1 MSRNPEVECRQSDV
15 RGKLWHQ
22 KVTMWLD
29 SAPSK
34 RKDFFRV
41 TSGRHEIL
49 VSLALLTAVCVF
61 FSSRPAAPQ
70 EQQWLFYSPA
80 LSRLEGKLTKVMKY
94 GSPSYGEHPEQDQKI
109 DVPILILQFPVRV
122 KSPPASSVNTQTT
135 NVSFVQLIF
144 PRESGSY
151 SKHLNA
157 NIVVEGTLAKGIK
170 GEHFTDVVM
179 TVKRVNPVDPPV
191 Y

>member
-1 MSRNPEVECRQSDV
+1 M
-15 RGKLWHQ
+15 
-22 KVTMWLD
+22 
-29 SAPSK
+29 
-34 RKDFFRV
+34 
-41 TSGRHEIL
+41 TSGRHKIL
-49 VSLALLTAVCVF
+49 VSLALLTSVCVF
-61 FSSRPAAPQ
+61 FSSRAAAPQ

-122 KSPPASSVNTQTT
+122 KSPPASSVKTQTT

-144 PRESGSY
+144 PGESGSY

-179 TVKRVNPVDPPV
+179 TVKSVNPVDPPV

>member
-1 MSRNPEVECRQSDV
+1 MKISTR
-15 RGKLWHQ
+15 
-22 KVTMWLD
+22 
-29 SAPSK
+29 
-34 RKDFFRV
+34 
-41 TSGRHEIL
+41 
-49 VSLALLTAVCVF
+49 LALLSAVCLIF
-61 FSSRPAAPQ
+61 LSRGAAAK

-122 KSPPASSVNTQTT
+122 KSPPVSSVKTQTT

-144 PRESGSY
+144 PGESGSY

-157 NIVVEGTLAKGIK
+157 NIVVGGTLAKGIK

-179 TVKRVNPVDPPV
+179 TVKRVNPV
-191 Y
+191 

>member
-15 RGKLWHQ
+15 RGKLWQQ

-49 VSLALLTAVCVF
+49 VSLALLTVVCVLF
-61 FSSRPAAPQ
+61 LSRAAAPQ

-122 KSPPASSVNTQTT
+122 KSPPASSVK
-135 NVSFVQLIF
+135 L
-144 PRESGSY
+144 R
-151 SKHLNA
+151 
-157 NIVVEGTLAKGIK
+157 
-170 GEHFTDVVM
+170 
-179 TVKRVNPVDPPV
+179 PPTCLL
-191 Y
+191 YN

>member
-1 MSRNPEVECRQSDV
+1 MSAETCGTR
-15 RGKLWHQ
+15 HQ

-29 SAPSK
+29 STPSN
-34 RKDFFRV
+34 RKNFFRV

-61 FSSRPAAPQ
+61 FSSRSATSQ

-94 GSPSYGEHPEQDQKI
+94 GSPSYGQHPEEDQKL
-109 DVPILILQFPVRV
+109 DVPILVLKLPVRV
-122 KSPPASSVNTQTT
+122 KSPAATSVNSQTT

-144 PRESGSY
+144 PGESGSY
-151 SKHLNA
+151 SNYLNA
-157 NIVVEGTLAKGIK
+157 NIVVEGTLVKGIK

-179 TVKRVNPVDPPV
+179 SVKRVNPVDPPV

>member
-1 MSRNPEVECRQSDV
+1 
-15 RGKLWHQ
+15 
-22 KVTMWLD
+22 MWLD
-29 SAPSK
+29 SAPFK

-49 VSLALLTAVCVF
+49 VGLALLTAVCVS
-61 FSSRPAAPQ
+61 FSSRAAAPQ

-94 GSPSYGEHPEQDQKI
+94 GSSSYGEHPEQDQKI

-122 KSPPASSVNTQTT
+122 KSPPASSLNTQTT
-135 NVSFVQLIF
+135 NVSFAQLIF
-144 PRESGSY
+144 PAESGSY

-157 NIVVEGTLAKGIK
+157 NIVVEGILAKGIK

-179 TVKRVNPVDPPV
+179 TVKRGNPVDPPV